1 MINIITETSIYQAI
15 VFIITSIY
23 LFVAS
28 ISDFKTRE
36 VPDWLN
42 YGAVITGLSLN
53 LIFSIITQN
62 KYFII
67 NSITG
72 FAIFFILAYVLFY
85 TGQWGGGDSKALMG
99 IGALIGLNIMSIKF
113 QIPLLV
119 TFVINTAIVGAIY
132 GLIWSSS
139 IALINF
145 KKFAEGIRERLRVK
159 NLIIIKVIIILL
171 LLLAIIL
178 QFLPL
183 NNPIKI
189 LFLGLSIIITLSFY
203 MWIFISVVEKSF
215 MEKIIDVE
223 KITEGD
229 WVTEEIIK
237 DKKIILKIKNTKI
250 SQETL
255 SKINEIIKISDP
267 RVSISRKRI
276 YLFPKKINLN
286 LSDLKIGDIILEP
299 IKTSQF
305 NFKME
310 TRIDQIFLDK
320 IDSYLKL
327 NFIPKIKIKR
337 NILGLETETSIN
349 LVEIKLQD
357 FALENITQQKYLCGP
372 KDLGISKH
380 QIELLKQLGYKKIK
394 IKEGIPFIPSFF
406 LAFML
411 TITYGNILQFIFK
424 VF

>member
-189 LFLGLSIIITLSFY
+189 LFLGLSIIITLSF
-203 MWIFISVVEKSF
+203 
-215 MEKIIDVE
+215 
-223 KITEGD
+223 
-229 WVTEEIIK
+229 
-237 DKKIILKIKNTKI
+237 
-250 SQETL
+250 
-255 SKINEIIKISDP
+255 
-267 RVSISRKRI
+267 
-276 YLFPKKINLN
+276 
-286 LSDLKIGDIILEP
+286 
-299 IKTSQF
+299 
-305 NFKME
+305 
-310 TRIDQIFLDK
+310 
-320 IDSYLKL
+320 
-327 NFIPKIKIKR
+327 
-337 NILGLETETSIN
+337 
-349 LVEIKLQD
+349 
-357 FALENITQQKYLCGP
+357 
-372 KDLGISKH
+372 
-380 QIELLKQLGYKKIK
+380 
-394 IKEGIPFIPSFF
+394 
-406 LAFML
+406 
-411 TITYGNILQFIFK
+411 
-424 VF
+424 